1 LLAVVIIAV
10 GWVGVRGALAKS
22 ELESAIPLASK
33 IQSQVVAGDGAGAG
47 QTFKALSG
55 HSSRASELTSDPI
68 WRLFEGVPVVGPN
81 LTAVRQ
87 LAAIVNDISSNSV
100 GPLTEVAGTITLS
113 DFKPVHGSIDLRPL
127 VKAQPAVS
135 KASAA
140 LGIARRQV
148 AQIDAT
154 ETFSVV
160 QNAVGQLEKAVAKA
174 DESVGSVNRAVRVLP
189 SMLGASG
196 PRNYVLLFQNPAEL
210 RASGGIAGA
219 VALVHT
225 ESGRI
230 ALTQQAAASDFPFY
244 EHPVLKLPAETR
256 GLYGNITGQYMQDV
270 NLTPSFPQSAQLAR
284 EMWKREFGVTADGV
298 LSIDPIALS
307 YILRATGPITL
318 PTGDVLSSD
327 NAVKLLLRD
336 VYARYDNPHDQD
348 KFFAAA
354 AGSVFSAVSS
364 GKADPVAL
372 IEALAQAGMEHRVL
386 VWSAHKEDQA
396 VLSDTTL
403 AGGLPQSDRKTKRFG
418 VYVNDATGAKMGMYL
433 DVKVGVGQA
442 VCRQDDRPDYEVEVT
457 LTNTAPGGAGKS
469 LPEYVTGGGNFGV
482 KPGNVK
488 TVVAVYG
495 APGMQNLG
503 MIRDGKTVGYHPAT
517 DSGHPVSSLAVE
529 LAPGQTVVLHFN
541 WLGAESFS
549 GELAAQIT
557 PGIYR
562 IETQK
567 VKVTCEP

>member
-1 LLAVVIIAV
+1 MLAVVIIAV

-318 PTGDVLSSD
+318 PTGDVLSSE
-327 NAVKLLLRD
+327 NA
-336 VYARYDNPHDQD
+336 
-348 KFFAAA
+348 
-354 AGSVFSAVSS
+354 
-364 GKADPVAL
+364 
-372 IEALAQAGMEHRVL
+372 
-386 VWSAHKEDQA
+386 
-396 VLSDTTL
+396 
-403 AGGLPQSDRKTKRFG
+403 
-418 VYVNDATGAKMGMYL
+418 
-433 DVKVGVGQA
+433 
-442 VCRQDDRPDYEVEVT
+442 
-457 LTNTAPGGAGKS
+457 
-469 LPEYVTGGGNFGV
+469 
-482 KPGNVK
+482 
-488 TVVAVYG
+488 
-495 APGMQNLG
+495 
-503 MIRDGKTVGYHPAT
+503 
-517 DSGHPVSSLAVE
+517 
-529 LAPGQTVVLHFN
+529 
-541 WLGAESFS
+541 
-549 GELAAQIT
+549 
-557 PGIYR
+557 
-562 IETQK
+562 
-567 VKVTCEP
+567 